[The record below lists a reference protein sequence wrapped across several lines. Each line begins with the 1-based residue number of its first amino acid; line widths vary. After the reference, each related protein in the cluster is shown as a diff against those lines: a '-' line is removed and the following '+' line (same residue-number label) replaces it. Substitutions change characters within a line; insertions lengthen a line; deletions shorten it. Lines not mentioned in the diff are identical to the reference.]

1 MKMKGIIRLTKFHP
15 KKVILKYKS
24 LMAYADLK
32 TDYTRFLNFIIIF
45 GLGFAVGAGA
55 LVTVFHSLPL
65 TYIPFVSLTVYALFH
80 LLFYLWLTI
89 KADSKGREIEK
100 VLPDALQLMAM
111 NLKAGMT
118 TERAILLAARPEF
131 GVFEQELSK
140 VTKQV
145 LAGADIKEALMDM
158 TKRIKSDKFERT
170 ISLLVQGIDAG
181 GELSDLLNQS
191 AEDIRNQKIIEGEIQ
206 ANVMMY
212 AIFIFFA
219 TAIGA
224 PMLYS
229 ISTFL
234 VAILGEQFSRFSV
247 SQTIS
252 TGVTFFQG
260 SINLKSDFL
269 IMYALLSLTIT
280 AFFSSLII
288 GIIKTGKE
296 KDGLKL
302 FPVILLCSFLVFGLV
317 RLFVE
322 GLFTSF

>member
-1 MKMKGIIRLTKFHP
+1 MKGIIRLTKFHP
-15 KKVILKYKS
+15 KKVIAKYKS

-45 GLGFAVGAGA
+45 GLGFSIGFGV
-55 LVTVFHSLPL
+55 VL
-65 TYIPFVSLTVYALFH
+65 TIILNAPIEYIPFISLSIYALFH
-80 LLFYLWLTI
+80 LLFYIWLTM
-89 KADSKGREIEK
+89 KADGKGNQIEK

-145 LAGADIKEALMDM
+145 LAGADIKEALTDM
-158 TKRIKSDKFERT
+158 TKRVKSEKFERT
-170 ISLLVQGIDAG
+170 ISLLVEGIDAG

-191 AEDIRNQKIIEGEIQ
+191 AENLRSQTIIEGEIQ

-234 VAILGEQFSRFSV
+234 VGILGEQFSRFSV

-252 TGVTFFQG
+252 TGVTFFKG
-260 SINLKSDFL
+260 SISLKNDFL
-269 IMYALLSLTIT
+269 LFYALLSLTIT
-280 AFFSSLII
+280 AFFSSMII
-288 GIIKTGKE
+288 GIIKSGKE

-302 FPVILLCSFLVFGLV
+302 FPVILLFSFLIFGAV
-317 RLFVE
+317 RLFVS
-322 GLFTSF
+322 GLFSF

>member
-1 MKMKGIIRLTKFHP
+1 MKGIIRLTKFHP
-15 KKVILKYKS
+15 KRVIEKYKN
-24 LMAYADLK
+24 LMIYADLK

-45 GLGFAVGAGA
+45 GLGVSVGFGA
-55 LVTVFHSLPL
+55 FLTVFLNAPI
-65 TYIPFVSLTVYALFH
+65 TYTPFIALAIYGLFH

-89 KADSKGREIEK
+89 KADGKGREIEK

-131 GVFEQELSK
+131 GAFEQELSK

-145 LAGADIKEALMDM
+145 LAGADIKEALTDM
-158 TKRIKSDKFERT
+158 TKRIKSEKFERT
-170 ISLLVQGIDAG
+170 ISLLVEGMNAG

-219 TAIGA
+219 TAVGA

-234 VAILGEQFSRFSV
+234 VGVLGEQFSRFSV
-247 SQTIS
+247 SQTVS
-252 TGVTFFQG
+252 TGISFFQG
-260 SINLKSDFL
+260 SISLKNEFL
-269 IMYALLSLTIT
+269 LMYALLSLTIT
-280 AFFSSLII
+280 AFFSSMII
-288 GIIKTGKE
+288 GIIKSGKE

-302 FPVILLCSFLVFGLV
+302 FPVILLCSFIVFGAV
-317 RLFVE
+317 RFFVS
-322 GLFTSF
+322 GLFTAF